1 MLPLPDVLLG
11 ATLIGATLHGEGEP
25 MGASRRAGAAG
36 QRARSTWSPTGDV
49 TVTRGGPVT

>member
-11 ATLIGATLHGEGEP
+11 ATLRGEGEP
-25 MGASRRAGAAG
+25 MGRTGRGAAG
-36 QRARSTWSPTGDV
+36 QRTRSTWSPTGDV